1 MDRQTIETLIKIK
14 KLQILEK
21 NKHDLEIALKIILNS
36 LYGAISSNYFIFFNL
51 QMARSITLTG
61 QLFNKYMEK
70 TLNRVTN
77 ELLGNDADNQKD
89 YVLTMDT
96 DSLKFDQLIKTSKG
110 DIAIG
115 EFYNKYAGEVIRQSD
130 NNFTNRLSENIDAL
144 TYSKDD
150 KLCYRKIKYIKK
162 HLVKK
167 RMFKIK
173 VGNDEVTIT
182 ADHSLMIKRNGE
194 LIKIKPTEI
203 QKGDK
208 LVHIV

>member
-96 DSLKFDQLIKTSKG
+96 DSLVSNAIIKTSKG
-110 DIAIG
+110 DITI
-115 EFYNKYAGEVIRQSD
+115 ENMYNSYAGEIIRQSD
-130 NNFTNRLSENIDAL
+130 NNFTNRLAEDIDAL
-144 TYSKDD
+144 TYKDG
-150 KLCYRKIKYIKK
+150 KLCYKKITYIKK

-167 RMFKIK
+167 QMFKIK
-173 VGNDEVTIT
+173 VGKDEVSIT
-182 ADHSLMIKRNGE
+182 ADHSMMVKRNGE
-194 LIKIKPTEI
+194 LIEIKPTEVK
-203 QKGDK
+203 QGDI
-208 LVHIV
+208 LIHIL